1 MNKIF
6 KTVWNRVRRC
16 YVAVNETVTG
26 AAQSSG
32 KSALL
37 IGSAAF
43 LISGSINA
51 TVITS
56 SGNVSGDYSSL
67 HFGGDLGV
75 VNTGKTLQTEN
86 SKLWANNGIGVGE
99 YKFFDIYEIQ
109 DLSKEWRNRSD
120 WFYMSGAGY
129 EILNVVDALKYDWGK
144 DKFEKY
150 VIPNVNLE
158 EVKSQDLANFYTTS
172 NINTLGDISLG
183 YISQTN
189 KFNIAFVA
197 DSDAV
202 INCEGGY
209 CTPDM
214 QEFVYYNAKVDYE
227 TKQTQAS
234 TLTNQGGNVTASTI
248 RFESQDNAYNQTSGT
263 TTINTFVGGGTS
275 NFSGGILNI
284 SNLTSDVNIATN
296 NTSVNATQINL
307 TTNSWSATNTSLSTG
322 LEQVAHF
329 QQIISKAKS
338 LLLSENDLQK
348 TLNAS
353 AISRVESVSGLLDR
367 FKNNVSWSGGSFHF
381 TGSYTQTVAETAR
394 QLIQSTY
401 GTNVGV
407 TFDNIVADPTPT
419 DVSNGLSA
427 AIANAVML
435 ENGISQGAVFLEYK
449 LNAVNNP
456 TTVGGNDGPD
466 NITTSIGFLAV
477 NGASDTVVTGGKEL
491 VFLGEGTGSTIAS
504 GKLVADNGTL
514 RLGTENIDI
523 AIGGNVFDVNLLRGV

>member
-1 MNKIF
+1 M
-6 KTVWNRVRRC
+6 
-16 YVAVNETVTG
+16 
-26 AAQSSG
+26 
-32 KSALL
+32 
-37 IGSAAF
+37 
-43 LISGSINA
+43 
-51 TVITS
+51 
-56 SGNVSGDYSSL
+56 
-67 HFGGDLGV
+67 
-75 VNTGKTLQTEN
+75 
-86 SKLWANNGIGVGE
+86 
-99 YKFFDIYEIQ
+99 
-109 DLSKEWRNRSD
+109 
-120 WFYMSGAGY
+120 
-129 EILNVVDALKYDWGK
+129 
-144 DKFEKY
+144 
-150 VIPNVNLE
+150 
-158 EVKSQDLANFYTTS
+158 
-172 NINTLGDISLG
+172 
-183 YISQTN
+183 
-189 KFNIAFVA
+189 
-197 DSDAV
+197 
-202 INCEGGY
+202 
-209 CTPDM
+209 
-214 QEFVYYNAKVDYE
+214 
-227 TKQTQAS
+227 
-234 TLTNQGGNVTASTI
+234 
-248 RFESQDNAYNQTSGT
+248 
-263 TTINTFVGGGTS
+263 
-275 NFSGGILNI
+275 
-284 SNLTSDVNIATN
+284 
-296 NTSVNATQINL
+296 
-307 TTNSWSATNTSLSTG
+307 
-322 LEQVAHF
+322 
-329 QQIISKAKS
+329 
-338 LLLSENDLQK
+338 SENDLQK